1 MTVLKKILS
10 ILAVVTMAGYLVYA
24 VTGMTDSHE
33 QDRICKGIDLHITD
47 SLDFDLIDEGMIMT
61 LLQEHSLDPVGLTLD
76 VIDLEAIESALRL
89 HPLVGKV
96 QCYKT
101 GGDMVRINISSK
113 VPLVR
118 VLNNRGQDF
127 YVDSHGEILSQ
138 HSLAVQLPVATGYI
152 DRRFASDELLKV
164 VNAIEHSD
172 FWKAQ
177 VEQINVT
184 REGQIEMVPRVGDH
198 LLILGTADNVEQK
211 LERLRNFYAKG
222 LDNVGWNKYRSISVA
237 YENQVVCKKRK

>member
-1 MTVLKKILS
+1 VVKKILS
-10 ILAVVTMAGYLVYA
+10 ILTVFLLAGYMVYS
-24 VTGMTDSHE
+24 VLGMTNRHE
-33 QDRICKGIDLHITD
+33 DVRLCRGVDLHITD
-47 SLDFDLIDEGMIMT
+47 SLHFDLIDEDMVLS
-61 LLQEHSLDPVGLTLD
+61 LLKEHSLDPIGSP
-76 VIDLEAIESALRL
+76 LEAIDVEAIEQTLAL
-89 HPLVGKV
+89 HPLVGKA

-101 GGDMVRINISSK
+101 GGDMLRINLSGK

-152 DRRFASDELLKV
+152 DREFASKELLEV
-164 VNAIEHSD
+164 VRAIDRSE

-184 REGQIEMVPRVGDH
+184 SDKQIELVPRVGDH
-198 LLILGTADNVEQK
+198 LLILGTADNIEDK
-211 LERLRNFYAKG
+211 LERLMNFYEKG

>member
-1 MTVLKKILS
+1 MVKKILS
-10 ILAVVTMAGYLVYA
+10 ILSLIVLAGYLVYSLVA
-24 VTGMTDSHE
+24 MTDRHE
-33 QDRICKGIDLHITD
+33 DTRLCRGVDLHITD
-47 SLDFDLIDEGMIMT
+47 SLHFDLIDEEMILS
-61 LLQEHSLDPVGLTLD
+61 LLQEHSVDPVGLPLEE
-76 VIDLEAIESALRL
+76 IDLERVEAILLL

-101 GGDMVRINISSK
+101 GGDMLRINISSK

-118 VLNNRGQDF
+118 VMNNRGQDF
-127 YVDSHGEILSQ
+127 YVDSKGEILTQ

-152 DRRFASDELLKV
+152 DRKYASEELLQV
-164 VNAIEHSD
+164 IRAIDRSE

-184 REGQIEMVPRVGDH
+184 KDKQIELVPRVGDH
-198 LLILGTADNVEQK
+198 LLILGTADDVENK
-211 LERLRNFYAKG
+211 LARLMNFYEKG

-237 YENQVVCKKRK
+237 YDNQVVCKKRK

>member
-1 MTVLKKILS
+1 MVKKILS
-10 ILAVVTMAGYLVYA
+10 ILTVFLLAGYMVYS
-24 VTGMTDSHE
+24 VLGMTNRHE
-33 QDRICKGIDLHITD
+33 NVRLCSGVDLHITD
-47 SLDFDLIDEGMIMT
+47 SLHFDLIDEDMVLS
-61 LLQEHSLDPVGLTLD
+61 LLKEHSLDPIGSP
-76 VIDLEAIESALRL
+76 LEAIDVEAIEQTLAL
-89 HPLVGKV
+89 HPLVGKA

-101 GGDMVRINISSK
+101 GGDMLRINLSGK

-152 DRRFASDELLKV
+152 DREFASKELLEV
-164 VNAIEHSD
+164 VRAIDRSE

-184 REGQIEMVPRVGDH
+184 SDKQIELVPRVGDH
-198 LLILGTADNVEQK
+198 LLILGTADNIEDK
-211 LERLRNFYAKG
+211 LERLMNFYEKG

>member
-1 MTVLKKILS
+1 MVRKILS
-10 ILAVVTMAGYLVYA
+10 ILTVFLLAGYMVYS
-24 VTGMTDSHE
+24 VVGMTNRHE
-33 QDRICKGIDLHITD
+33 DVRLCSGVDLHITD
-47 SLDFDLIDEGMIMT
+47 SLHFDLIDEDMVLS
-61 LLQEHSLDPVGLTLD
+61 LLKEHSLDPIGSP
-76 VIDLEAIESALRL
+76 LEAIDVEAIEQTLAL
-89 HPLVGKV
+89 HPLVGKA

-101 GGDMVRINISSK
+101 GGDMLRINLSGK

-152 DRRFASDELLKV
+152 DREFASKELLEV
-164 VNAIEHSD
+164 VRAIDRSE

-184 REGQIEMVPRVGDH
+184 SDKQIELVPRVGDH
-198 LLILGTADNVEQK
+198 LLILGTADNIEDK
-211 LERLRNFYAKG
+211 LERLMNFYEKG

-237 YENQVVCKKRK
+237 YDNQVVCKKRK

>member
-1 MTVLKKILS
+1 MLKKILS
-10 ILAVVTMAGYLVYA
+10 ILSVIVLAGYLGYSVLA
-24 VTGMTDSHE
+24 MTDRHE
-33 QDRICKGIDLHITD
+33 DTRVCRGVDLHITD
-47 SLDFDLIDEGMIMT
+47 SLHFDLIDEEMVIGV
-61 LLQEHSLDPVGLTLD
+61 LQEHSLDPIGLPLDEIDPERIEATL
-76 VIDLEAIESALRL
+76 LM

-101 GGDMVRINISSK
+101 GGDMLRINLSSK

-118 VLNNRGQDF
+118 VINNRGNDF
-127 YVDSHGEILSQ
+127 YVDSKGEILSQ

-152 DRRFASDELLKV
+152 DRQFAANELLKV
-164 VNAIEHSD
+164 VRALDRSE

-184 REGQIEMVPRVGDH
+184 KDKQIELVPRVGDH
-198 LLILGTADNVEQK
+198 LLIIGTADNVENK
-211 LERLRNFYAKG
+211 LERLMNFYEKG

-237 YENQVVCKKRK
+237 YEGQVVCKKRK

>member
-1 MTVLKKILS
+1 MVKKILS
-10 ILAVVTMAGYLVYA
+10 ILAVVLLAGYLVYA
-24 VTGMTDSHE
+24 SVSMTDRHE
-33 QDRICKGIDLHITD
+33 DTRVCLGVDLHITD
-47 SLDFDLIDEGMIMT
+47 SLHFDLIDEDMVLAT
-61 LLQEHSLDPVGLTLD
+61 LQEHSLDPIGLPLEE
-76 VIDLEAIESALRL
+76 IDLEKVEATLLL

-101 GGDMVRINISSK
+101 GGDMLRINISSK

-118 VLNNRGQDF
+118 VMNSRGQDF
-127 YVDSHGEILSQ
+127 YVDSKGEILSQ
-138 HSLAVQLPVATGYI
+138 RSLAVQLPVATGYI
-152 DRRFASDELLKV
+152 DRRFASDELLRV
-164 VNAIEHSD
+164 VRAIDRSE

-184 REGQIEMVPRVGDH
+184 REGEIQLVPRVGDH
-198 LLILGTADNVEQK
+198 LLILGTADDVEHK
-211 LERLRNFYAKG
+211 LDRLMNFYAKG

>member
-1 MTVLKKILS
+1 MVKKILS
-10 ILAVVTMAGYLVYA
+10 ILTVFLLAGYMVYS
-24 VTGMTDSHE
+24 VLGMTNRHE
-33 QDRICKGIDLHITD
+33 DVRLCSGVDLHITD
-47 SLDFDLIDEGMIMT
+47 SLHFDLIDEDMVLS
-61 LLQEHSLDPVGLTLD
+61 LLKEHSLDPIGSP
-76 VIDLEAIESALRL
+76 LEAIDVEAIEQTLAL
-89 HPLVGKV
+89 HPLVGKA

-101 GGDMVRINISSK
+101 GGDMLRINLSGK

-138 HSLAVQLPVATGYI
+138 HSLAVQLPVATGYLDREFASKELLEVVRAI
-152 DRRFASDELLKV
+152 DRSE
-164 VNAIEHSD
+164 

-184 REGQIEMVPRVGDH
+184 SDKQIELVPRVGDH
-198 LLILGTADNVEQK
+198 LLILGTADNIEDK
-211 LERLRNFYAKG
+211 LERLMNFYEKG

-237 YENQVVCKKRK
+237 YDNQVVCKKRK

>member
-1 MTVLKKILS
+1 VIKKSLS
-10 ILAVVTMAGYLVYA
+10 ILAVLAFAGYLVYSA
-24 VTGMTDSHE
+24 VAMTDRHE
-33 QDRICKGIDLHITD
+33 DIRMCRGIDLHIQD
-47 SLDFDLIDEGMIMT
+47 SLDYGLIDADMVT
-61 LLQEHSLDPVGLTLD
+61 LLLRERGLEPTGLPLDR
-76 VIDLEAIESALRL
+76 IDIEAIESVLLR
-89 HPLVGKV
+89 HPLVGRA

-101 GGDMVRINISSK
+101 GGDMLRINISGK

-127 YVDSHGEILSQ
+127 YVDSHGEILTQ

-152 DRRFASDELLKV
+152 DRQFASTDLLDV
-164 VNAIEHSD
+164 VNAIDRSE

-184 REGQIEMVPRVGDH
+184 RERQIELVPRVGDH
-198 LLILGTADNVEQK
+198 LLILGTAQDVESK
-211 LERLRNFYAKG
+211 LERLENFYRNG

>member
-1 MTVLKKILS
+1 MLKKILS
-10 ILAVVTMAGYLVYA
+10 ILSVVVLAGYLVYSLA
-24 VTGMTDSHE
+24 AMTDRHE
-33 QDRICKGIDLHITD
+33 DTRLCRGVDLHITD
-47 SLDFDLIDEGMIMT
+47 SLHFDLIDEEMV
-61 LLQEHSLDPVGLTLD
+61 LAVLQEHSIDPVGLPLEEIDPERIEATL
-76 VIDLEAIESALRL
+76 LM

-101 GGDMVRINISSK
+101 GGDMLRINLSSK

-118 VLNNRGQDF
+118 VINNRGQDF
-127 YVDSHGEILSQ
+127 YVDSRGEILTQ
-138 HSLAVQLPVATGYI
+138 RSLAVQLPVATGYI
-152 DRRFASDELLKV
+152 DRQFAAGELLEV
-164 VNAIEHSD
+164 VRVIDQSE

-184 REGQIEMVPRVGDH
+184 KDGQIELVPRVGDH
-198 LLILGTADNVEQK
+198 LLIIGTADNVESK
-211 LERLRNFYAKG
+211 LDRLMNFYEKG

>member
-1 MTVLKKILS
+1 MIKKILS
-10 ILAVVTMAGYLVYA
+10 ILAVLAFAGYLVYSA
-24 VTGMTDSHE
+24 VAMTDRHE
-33 QDRICKGIDLHITD
+33 DIRICRGIDLHVSD
-47 SLDFDLIDEGMIMT
+47 SLDYGLIDGDMVT
-61 LLQEHSLDPVGLTLD
+61 SLLQERGLDPVGLSLD
-76 VIDLEAIESALRL
+76 RINIEGIESVLLR
-89 HPLVGKV
+89 HPLVGRA

-101 GGDMVRINISSK
+101 AGNMLRINISGK

-127 YVDSHGEILSQ
+127 YVDSRGEILTQ

-152 DRRFASDELLKV
+152 DRKFASGDLLDV
-164 VNAIEHSD
+164 VNAIDRSE

-184 REGQIEMVPRVGDH
+184 REGQIELVPRVGDH
-198 LLILGTADNVEQK
+198 LLILGTAQDVEDK
-211 LERLRNFYAKG
+211 LKRLENFYHKG

>member
-1 MTVLKKILS
+1 MIKKILS
-10 ILAVVTMAGYLVYA
+10 ILAVLAFVGYLVYSA
-24 VTGMTDSHE
+24 VAMTDRHE
-33 QDRICKGIDLHITD
+33 DIRICRGIDLHISD
-47 SLDFDLIDEGMIMT
+47 SLDYGLIDGDMVT
-61 LLQEHSLDPVGLTLD
+61 SLLQERGLDPVGLSLD
-76 VIDLEAIESALRL
+76 RIDIEGIESVLLR
-89 HPLVGKV
+89 HPLVGRA

-101 GGDMVRINISSK
+101 AGNMLRINISGK

-127 YVDSHGEILSQ
+127 YVDSRGEILTQ

-152 DRRFASDELLKV
+152 DRKFASGDLLDV
-164 VNAIEHSD
+164 VNAIDCSE

-184 REGQIEMVPRVGDH
+184 REGQIELVPRVGDH
-198 LLILGTADNVEQK
+198 LLILGTAQDVEDK
-211 LERLRNFYAKG
+211 LKRLENFYHKG

>member
-1 MTVLKKILS
+1 MTS
-10 ILAVVTMAGYLVYA
+10 
-24 VTGMTDSHE
+24 
-33 QDRICKGIDLHITD
+33 
-47 SLDFDLIDEGMIMT
+47 
-61 LLQEHSLDPVGLTLD
+61 LLQEKGLDPVGLSLD
-76 VIDLEAIESALRL
+76 RIDIEGIESVLLR
-89 HPLVGKV
+89 HPLVGRA

-101 GGDMVRINISSK
+101 AGDMLRINISGK

-127 YVDSHGEILSQ
+127 YVDSRGEILTQ
-138 HSLAVQLPVATGYI
+138 HSLAVQLPVATGYV
-152 DRRFASDELLKV
+152 DRKFASGPLLDV
-164 VNAIEHSD
+164 VNAIDRSE

-184 REGQIEMVPRVGDH
+184 REGQIELVPRVGDH
-198 LLILGTADNVEQK
+198 LLILGTAQDVEDK
-211 LERLRNFYAKG
+211 LKRLENFYRKG

>member
-1 MTVLKKILS
+1 MLKKILS
-10 ILAVVTMAGYLVYA
+10 ILSVVVLAGYLVYSVLA
-24 VTGMTDSHE
+24 MTDRHE
-33 QDRICKGIDLHITD
+33 DSRLCRGVDLHITD
-47 SLDFDLIDEGMIMT
+47 SLHFDLIDEEMV
-61 LLQEHSLDPVGLTLD
+61 LAVLQEHSIDPVGMPLEEIEPEKIEATL
-76 VIDLEAIESALRL
+76 LM

-101 GGDMVRINISSK
+101 GGDMLRINLSSK

-118 VLNNRGQDF
+118 VINNRGQD
-127 YVDSHGEILSQ
+127 SAGEL
-138 HSLAVQLPVATGYI
+138 LEVVRVI
-152 DRRFASDELLKV
+152 DRSE
-164 VNAIEHSD
+164 

-184 REGQIEMVPRVGDH
+184 KDGQIELVPRVGDH
-198 LLILGTADNVEQK
+198 LLILGTAQDVENK
-211 LERLRNFYAKG
+211 LQRLMNFYEKG